1 MHRKLDDARVNIRS
15 PLNDSPDDKK
25 RARGMLRILFKASHP
40 EHRRAM
46 LEEMANRGDC
56 DAILK
61 YVEKCIE
68 GRYGYSDSPWESLY
82 EDILWVY
89 RGGPAS
95 FSDE

>member
-1 MHRKLDDARVNIRS
+1 
-15 PLNDSPDDKK
+15 
-25 RARGMLRILFKASHP
+25 
-40 EHRRAM
+40 M